1 MCSYRGWLI
10 KVLSIV
16 VGLVYSGLVIGETPE
31 EKGLRLTQEENAFN
45 QGWQDFE
52 AKLRLTLR
60 NKQGEENVFTMRM
73 LTKEVEGD
81 GDKSII
87 VFDSPGDIRGTA
99 LLSHTHTLK
108 ADDQWLYLSAIK
120 RIKRISSNNKSGPFL
135 GSEFA
140 YEDLTSPET
149 EKYTYRWLKEEA
161 IDGRLTDVIEQYP
174 TYKYSGYKRLVKW
187 LDKDYRQPV
196 KVEFYDRKDRHLK
209 TLTSSDFEQ
218 YLGVYWYPSM
228 MFMDNH
234 QTGKNTVLAWE
245 DYVFRKGLTDRD
257 FNRNALKR
265 LR

>member
-1 MCSYRGWLI
+1 MLTRYQWCI
-10 KVLSIV
+10 TILSV
-16 VGLVYSGLVIGETPE
+16 VIGLATSVVVSAETPE
-31 EKGLRLTQEENAFN
+31 EKGLRLTEEENIFN
-45 QGWQDFE
+45 RGWQDFE
-52 AKLRLTLR
+52 ADLRLTLR
-60 NKQGEENVFTMRM
+60 NKQGEENLFTMRM
-73 LTKEVEGD
+73 LTKEVQGD

-149 EKYTYRWLKEEA
+149 EKYTYRWLREES
-161 IDGRLTDVIEQYP
+161 INGRPTDVIEQYP
-174 TYKYSGYKRLVKW
+174 TYKYSGYQRLVKW
-187 LDKDYRQPV
+187 LDKGYKQPV

-209 TLTSSDFEQ
+209 TLTSSQFEQ
-218 YLGVYWYPSM
+218 YLDRYWYPSM
-228 MFMDNH
+228 MYMENH
-234 QTGKNTVLAWE
+234 QSGKNTELAWE
-245 DYVFRKGLTDRD
+245 NYTFRKGLTDRD

>member
-1 MCSYRGWLI
+1 MKKISCEFLL
-10 KVLSIV
+10 LSALFV
-16 VGLVYSGLVIGETPE
+16 FPVISTYAESPE
-31 EKGLRLTQEENAFN
+31 EKGLRLTVAENTFN
-45 QGWQDFE
+45 KGWQDFK
-52 AKLRLTLR
+52 ANLTLTLR

-73 LTKEVEGD
+73 LTKEVEAD

-99 LLSHTHTLK
+99 LLSHTHTLS
-108 ADDQWLYLSAIK
+108 ADDQWLYLSSIK

-149 EKYTYRWLKEEA
+149 EKYTYRWLREEVV
-161 IDGRLTDVIEQYP
+161 DGRTMDVIEQFP
-174 TYKYSGYKRLVKW
+174 SYKYSGYTRLVKW
-187 LDKDYRQPV
+187 LDQDYKQPV

-209 TLTSSDFEQ
+209 TLASTEFVE
-218 YLGVYWYPSM
+218 YLDKYWYPSM
-228 MFMDNH
+228 MFMTNH
-234 QTGKNTVLAWE
+234 QTGKNTQLEWQN
-245 DYVFRKGLTDRD
+245 YQFKNGFTDND